1 MVKERCRAH
10 ICGRHPFTLTD
21 LDNTMHVLYCVSR
34 INCQQSGSR
43 SRGLSPQELFSGRR
57 LSRRFR
63 GLCCVHC
70 SQHDNTTESRT
81 KDCIAMLPIHNR
93 SGSFKMMSLTS
104 GRIVTRDQF
113 KILPMPQSV
122 IQTLNSWALREGKKI
137 TLSKV
142 HVFDEM
148 YLEIMSTNLTYHNSL
163 PTPTLRTVL
172 SIIRWGTNRRDH
184 SLNRS

>member
-1 MVKERCRAH
+1 MSFIASHVSTVSNQDQDPGVFRRENSFQDGGFRAAFGDYAV
-10 ICGRHPFTLTD
+10 CTAP
-21 LDNTMHVLYCVSR
+21 NT
-34 INCQQSGSR
+34 N
-43 SRGLSPQELFSGRR
+43 
-57 LSRRFR
+57 
-63 GLCCVHC
+63 
-70 SQHDNTTESRT
+70 NTTESRT
-81 KDCIAMLPIHNR
+81 KDCIAMLPTHNR